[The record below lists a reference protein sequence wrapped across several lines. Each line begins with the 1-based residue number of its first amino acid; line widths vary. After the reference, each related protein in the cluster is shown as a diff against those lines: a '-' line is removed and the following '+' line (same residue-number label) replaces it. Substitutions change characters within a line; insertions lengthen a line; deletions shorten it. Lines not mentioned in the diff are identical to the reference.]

1 MLRHRERM
9 EENGIAPLSWEGKR
23 SAAAAPDAEVVDKP
37 TRRRF
42 SPSYKLRVVEEA
54 DRCTEPGE
62 VGRLLRREGLYSSHL
77 TTWRKAV
84 RSGWLRALS
93 KRRGRKPS
101 ERNPLEGKV
110 RKLERENTRLEKE
123 LEKARLIIDVQGK
136 VAGLQRIWQAEA
148 VGDEL
153 MTRFPAGRKP
163 GAWQPCPNHHTR
175 PRNLGEGWGRTRR
188 TSALSSA
195 RPTSCHKLGWCRQ
208 TWGWSPY
215 R

>member
-9 EENGIAPLSWEGKR
+9 EENGIAPLTWEDKR

-123 LEKARLIIDVQGK
+123 LDKARLIIDVQGK
-136 VAGLQRIWQAEA
+136 VADRAVAARIQHASTAQLSQISDKNIEPPAAPHPQHRGEGPDPDPLGGGCAGLPPRARA
-148 VGDEL
+148 
-153 MTRFPAGRKP
+153 P
-163 GAWQPCPNHHTR
+163 GA
-175 PRNLGEGWGRTRR
+175 L
-188 TSALSSA
+188 A
-195 RPTSCHKLGWCRQ
+195 
-208 TWGWSPY
+208 
-215 R
+215 

>member
-1 MLRHRERM
+1 M
-9 EENGIAPLSWEGKR
+9 EENGNAPLTWEGKR

-37 TRRRF
+37 TRRRC

-84 RSGWLRALS
+84 RSGSLRALS

-123 LEKARLIIDVQGK
+123 LGYPLPPGYRD
-136 VAGLQRIWQAEA
+136 RSCCF
-148 VGDEL
+148 
-153 MTRFPAGRKP
+153 MPSTRSLTIQMG
-163 GAWQPCPNHHTR
+163 
-175 PRNLGEGWGRTRR
+175 
-188 TSALSSA
+188 SSSLA
-195 RPTSCHKLGWCRQ
+195 ANAKL
-208 TWGWSPY
+208 
-215 R
+215 